1 MHSCAKVHSFA
12 SWLLLLVFFW
22 AGLESKKRR
31 RAPEP
36 PFFLGEG
43 RVCFFFGGG
52 FEFSVLTFE
61 LRVLFVFWGWVFW
74 RKEKLAK
81 DLRQMTTAAA
91 GSMLLDLSP
100 CISFPHMLS
109 SPCSSAAA
117 PGGVRFVSLPSLLQ
131 SRRPRSVVR
140 TWLDLKR
147 EVACSARVCLV
158 AELFP
163 SLESDVLD
171 DGEQEIA
178 PQAPAVKPKTG
189 KAALPLKRD
198 RVSVSILSLRL
209 LCVCVSVCLS
219 PVSLIPPQTVSILWH
234 RIGF

>member
-1 MHSCAKVHSFA
+1 
-12 SWLLLLVFFW
+12 
-22 AGLESKKRR
+22 
-31 RAPEP
+31 
-36 PFFLGEG
+36 
-43 RVCFFFGGG
+43 
-52 FEFSVLTFE
+52 
-61 LRVLFVFWGWVFW
+61 
-74 RKEKLAK
+74 
-81 DLRQMTTAAA
+81 MTTPATAA
-91 GSMLLDLSP
+91 SMLLDLSP
-100 CISFPHMLS
+100 CISFPHKLS
-109 SPCSSAAA
+109 SPCSSAAAAAA

-163 SLESDVLD
+163 SLESDVLE

-198 RVSVSILSLRL
+198 RVSVCILSVRL
-209 LCVCVSVCLS
+209 LSLSLCVSLSVFPSVSLPCLS
-219 PVSLIPPQTVSILWH
+219 FCRKLYLFCGTE
-234 RIGF
+234 

>member
-1 MHSCAKVHSFA
+1 
-12 SWLLLLVFFW
+12 
-22 AGLESKKRR
+22 
-31 RAPEP
+31 
-36 PFFLGEG
+36 
-43 RVCFFFGGG
+43 
-52 FEFSVLTFE
+52 
-61 LRVLFVFWGWVFW
+61 
-74 RKEKLAK
+74 
-81 DLRQMTTAAA
+81 MTTPAAA
-91 GSMLLDLSP
+91 ASMLLDLSP
-100 CISFPHMLS
+100 CISFPHKLS
-109 SPCSSAAA
+109 SPCSSAAAA

-163 SLESDVLD
+163 SLESDVLE

-198 RVSVSILSLRL
+198 RTRSKRFLEIQKLRARKQEYDPDAAVRL
-209 LCVCVSVCLS
+209 LKDTA
-219 PVSLIPPQTVSILWH
+219 SLKFVETVEAHFRLNIDPKYTDQQL
-234 RIGF
+234 RATVGIQICTLL

>member
-1 MHSCAKVHSFA
+1 
-12 SWLLLLVFFW
+12 
-22 AGLESKKRR
+22 
-31 RAPEP
+31 
-36 PFFLGEG
+36 
-43 RVCFFFGGG
+43 
-52 FEFSVLTFE
+52 
-61 LRVLFVFWGWVFW
+61 
-74 RKEKLAK
+74 
-81 DLRQMTTAAA
+81 MTPAAA
-91 GSMLLDLSP
+91 SMLLDLSP

-109 SPCSSAAA
+109 SPCSSAAAAAA

-163 SLESDVLD
+163 SLESDVLE

-198 RVSVSILSLRL
+198 RVSVSILSVRL
-209 LCVCVSVCLS
+209 LSLCVRLSLSRVSHSAANCIYSVAPNRFLNRTGNSGPCN
-219 PVSLIPPQTVSILWH
+219 
-234 RIGF
+234 

>member
-1 MHSCAKVHSFA
+1 MS
-12 SWLLLLVFFW
+12 
-22 AGLESKKRR
+22 
-31 RAPEP
+31 
-36 PFFLGEG
+36 
-43 RVCFFFGGG
+43 
-52 FEFSVLTFE
+52 
-61 LRVLFVFWGWVFW
+61 W

-81 DLRQMTTAAA
+81 DLRQMTTPAAA
-91 GSMLLDLSP
+91 SMLLDLSP
-100 CISFPHMLS
+100 CISFPHKLS
-109 SPCSSAAA
+109 SPCSSAAAAA

-163 SLESDVLD
+163 SLESDVLE

-198 RVSVSILSLRL
+198 RVSVSVLSVRLLSLS
-209 LCVCVSVCLS
+209 LCPSVSLPCLS
-219 PVSLIPPQTVSILWH
+219 FCRKLYLFCGTE
-234 RIGF
+234 

>member
-1 MHSCAKVHSFA
+1 
-12 SWLLLLVFFW
+12 
-22 AGLESKKRR
+22 
-31 RAPEP
+31 
-36 PFFLGEG
+36 
-43 RVCFFFGGG
+43 
-52 FEFSVLTFE
+52 
-61 LRVLFVFWGWVFW
+61 
-74 RKEKLAK
+74 
-81 DLRQMTTAAA
+81 MTTPAAA
-91 GSMLLDLSP
+91 SMLLDLSP

-109 SPCSSAAA
+109 SPCSSAAAVAA

-163 SLESDVLD
+163 SLESDVLE

-198 RVSVSILSLRL
+198 RVSVSILSVCL
-209 LCVCVSVCLS
+209 LSLSVSVCLS
-219 PVSLIPPQTVSILWH
+219 PVSLILPETVSILWH
-234 RIGF
+234 GIGF

>member
-1 MHSCAKVHSFA
+1 
-12 SWLLLLVFFW
+12 
-22 AGLESKKRR
+22 
-31 RAPEP
+31 
-36 PFFLGEG
+36 
-43 RVCFFFGGG
+43 
-52 FEFSVLTFE
+52 
-61 LRVLFVFWGWVFW
+61 
-74 RKEKLAK
+74 
-81 DLRQMTTAAA
+81 MTTPAAA
-91 GSMLLDLSP
+91 SMLLDLSP
-100 CISFPHMLS
+100 CISFPHKLS
-109 SPCSSAAA
+109 SPCSSAAAAAAA

-163 SLESDVLD
+163 SLESDVLE

-198 RVSVSILSLRL
+198 RVSVCILSVRL
-209 LCVCVSVCLS
+209 LSLSLCVSLSVFPSVSLPCLS
-219 PVSLIPPQTVSILWH
+219 FCRKLYLFCGTE
-234 RIGF
+234 

>member
-1 MHSCAKVHSFA
+1 
-12 SWLLLLVFFW
+12 
-22 AGLESKKRR
+22 
-31 RAPEP
+31 
-36 PFFLGEG
+36 
-43 RVCFFFGGG
+43 
-52 FEFSVLTFE
+52 
-61 LRVLFVFWGWVFW
+61 
-74 RKEKLAK
+74 
-81 DLRQMTTAAA
+81 MTTAAA
-91 GSMLLDLSP
+91 ASMLLDLSP
-100 CISFPHMLS
+100 CISFPHKLS
-109 SPCSSAAA
+109 SPCSSSSAAAAA

-163 SLESDVLD
+163 SLESDVLE

-198 RVSVSILSLRL
+198 RVSVCILSVRPLSL
-209 LCVCVSVCLS
+209 SLSLSLCPSVSLPCLS
-219 PVSLIPPQTVSILWH
+219 FCRKLYLFCGTE
-234 RIGF
+234 

>member
-1 MHSCAKVHSFA
+1 
-12 SWLLLLVFFW
+12 
-22 AGLESKKRR
+22 
-31 RAPEP
+31 
-36 PFFLGEG
+36 
-43 RVCFFFGGG
+43 
-52 FEFSVLTFE
+52 
-61 LRVLFVFWGWVFW
+61 
-74 RKEKLAK
+74 
-81 DLRQMTTAAA
+81 MTTPAAA
-91 GSMLLDLSP
+91 SMLLDLSP

-109 SPCSSAAA
+109 SPCSSAAAAAA

-163 SLESDVLD
+163 SLESDVLE

-198 RVSVSILSLRL
+198 RVSVSILSVRL
-209 LCVCVSVCLS
+209 LSLSVSVCLS
-219 PVSLIPPQTVSILWH
+219 PVSLILLEIVSILWH
-234 RIGF
+234 GIGF

>member
-1 MHSCAKVHSFA
+1 
-12 SWLLLLVFFW
+12 
-22 AGLESKKRR
+22 
-31 RAPEP
+31 
-36 PFFLGEG
+36 
-43 RVCFFFGGG
+43 
-52 FEFSVLTFE
+52 
-61 LRVLFVFWGWVFW
+61 
-74 RKEKLAK
+74 
-81 DLRQMTTAAA
+81 MTTPAAA
-91 GSMLLDLSP
+91 ASMLLDLSP
-100 CISFPHMLS
+100 CISFPHKLS
-109 SPCSSAAA
+109 SPCSSAAAAAAAAA

-163 SLESDVLD
+163 SLESDVLE

-198 RVSVSILSLRL
+198 RVSVCILSVRL
-209 LCVCVSVCLS
+209 LSLSLSLSVSVCLS
-219 PVSLIPPQTVSILWH
+219 PVSLILPQTVSILWH